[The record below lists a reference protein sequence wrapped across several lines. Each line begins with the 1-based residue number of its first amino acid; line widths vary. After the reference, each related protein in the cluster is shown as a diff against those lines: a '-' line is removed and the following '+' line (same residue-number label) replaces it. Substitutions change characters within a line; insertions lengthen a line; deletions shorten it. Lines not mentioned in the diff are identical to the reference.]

1 MKLKNN
7 MEKGKIGYELTN
19 KNKSILLKVNFET
32 LDFDLC
38 DRAQLDID
46 YTWFIEEDGL
56 LEYAGN
62 VYEVKAGDSVLML
75 YSSTEETKN
84 LPYNERV
91 RELVIIEKDSAF
103 GKLINRKR
111 NAILEERKISTPMT
125 IEECCDKPNYN

>member
-1 MKLKNN
+1 
-7 MEKGKIGYELTN
+7 MEQSKVKYVVTN
-19 KNKSILLKVNFET
+19 KNKSILLKVNTET

-46 YTWFIEEDGL
+46 YSWFIEEDGS

-62 VYEVKAGDSVLML
+62 VYEVKAEDSILVL
-75 YSSTEETKN
+75 YTCTEESKI

-125 IEECCDKPNYN
+125 IEECCEKPSSK